1 MKINKSNNR
10 KDNNRE
16 KVGHVGH
23 VGHVGISFSFS

>member
-16 KVGHVGH
+16 KNDFL
-23 VGHVGISFSFS
+23 GHVGISFSFS